1 MDIEGKNAT
10 SVAGETAVL
19 PRVMN
24 LFDATLFYVA
34 AIVSIGWL
42 ASAAAIGVSSLT
54 LWLVAA
60 ITFFIPHA
68 YVAAELGSM
77 LQGEGGIYIWTKEA
91 MGDFAGFICG
101 WCYWVNNFFYYTMN
115 MVTFFIIFFAVF
127 SPEMAKNLP
136 VITTLAIACLWLIS
150 IAGILGLNI
159 GKWIPNIGG
168 LFKVA
173 LGAIV
178 LGLCFSFA
186 VFYGFANDFAILNW
200 VPTSDMIF
208 APQAPLFSFAFAFA
222 GFEILSTLG
231 DECKNP
237 QRDIQRAIFLT
248 AIITALIYIIGTF
261 AILTVTP
268 YRDIN
273 ILTGVIDTSR
283 YILRL
288 YGAETAIY
296 FIGFLIVLISL
307 GTWSSW
313 FYGPVRILFC
323 TGLDKRLPSIFGHI
337 NKKFRTPDFALLF
350 QAIIATVILS
360 FGYFYPPGAVITFFW
375 TLFAVCAILYFIPL
389 LFMFIDAIILRWKR
403 PEMPRKVRIPGGL
416 AGVLVFSVLGFLV
429 TLISLGFALIPSP
442 ETELIT
448 YEVQVVGGTVAFIVA
463 GILLY
468 VASEF
473 IWRK

>member
-42 ASAAAIGVSSLT
+42 ASAAAIGVPSLT

-68 YVAAELGSM
+68 YVAAELGTA
-77 LQGEGGIYIWTKEA
+77 LPGEGGIYLWTKEA
-91 MGDFAGFICG
+91 MGNFAGFLCG
-101 WCYWVNNFFYYTMN
+101 WFYWVNNFFYFPMTVIALVTILFAFYAREFVQN
-115 MVTFFIIFFAVF
+115 M
-127 SPEMAKNLP
+127 P
-136 VITTLAIACLWLIS
+136 VITTVAIAVFWLIS
-150 IAGILGLNI
+150 IAGIVGLKV
-159 GKWIPNIGG
+159 GKWIPNIGAVC
-168 LFKVA
+168 KVA

-186 VFYGFANDFAILNW
+186 ILHGIANDLAVSNW
-200 VPTSDMIF
+200 VPTLDMVW

-222 GFEILSTLG
+222 GFEILSSLG

-237 QRDIQRAIFLT
+237 RRDVPRAIFLT
-248 AIITALIYIIGTF
+248 AIISALIYIVGTL
-261 AILTVTP
+261 AILVVIP
-268 YRDIN
+268 YSEIN
-273 ILTGVIDTSR
+273 ILTGMIDAIR
-283 YILRL
+283 YVLRL

-307 GTWSSW
+307 GTLSTWIL
-313 FYGPVRILFC
+313 GPVRILFC
-323 TGLDKRLPSIFGHI
+323 TGLDKRLPSIFGHV
-337 NKKFRTPDFALLF
+337 NERFRTPDFALLI
-350 QAIIATVILS
+350 QAIIATILLS
-360 FGYFYPPGAVITFFW
+360 FGYFYPKEAVTTFYW
-375 TLFAVCAILYFIPL
+375 TLFSLCAILYFIPY
-389 LFMFIDAIILRWKR
+389 LFMFVDAVLLRWKR
-403 PEMPRKVRIPGGL
+403 PEMPRKVSIPGGL
-416 AGVLVFSVLGFLV
+416 AGVLVISALGFLV
-429 TLISLGFALIPSP
+429 TLISIGFAFIPPP

-448 YEVQVVGGTVAFIVA
+448 YEVQVVGGTLAFIVA